1 MSIQIRVFPGQLI
14 KYGLLAL
21 LVAGVLLSA
30 GCIGPFEPA
39 SPQQT
44 PGEPM
49 TTEPTP
55 GVTVSPEQ
63 TAVQPLRNTPT
74 DLPAAG
80 YIERSYGYV
89 PYSPPPEYR
98 LTMIESNSKRD
109 ASGHVIIYGR
119 VKNEGPGSLVYLQMT
134 FNLFDSSG
142 NLVGN
147 AYAKVEYFGS
157 GKTWWFE
164 SDPVSVPNYQYF
176 EISSILAQ

>member
-1 MSIQIRVFPGQLI
+1 MSIRISPGQLM
-14 KYGLLAL
+14 KSCLLIL
-21 LVAGVLLSA
+21 LVLSVLLSA

-39 SPQQT
+39 SPQET
-44 PGEPM
+44 PGEPL
-49 TTEPTP
+49 TTGPTP

-63 TAVQPLRNTPT
+63 TVQPLRNTPT

-109 ASGHVIIYGR
+109 ASGNVIIYGR

-142 NLVGN
+142 NFVGN

-157 GKTWWFE
+157 GKIWWFE